1 MPQRPPRPCRAKLCR
16 NTTRERHGYCPDHA
30 REASGW
36 ERHHKG
42 KSSTARGYGARWRRL
57 RALVLE
63 RDRYLCQCE
72 ECQRLGRVRPA
83 GEVDHVTP
91 KAQGGT
97 DAPDNLR
104 AIARD
109 CHRRKTQAE
118 ALAGHHRPPRPDPSP
133 RR

>member
-1 MPQRPPRPCRAKLCR
+1 MPQRPPRPCRAPMCP
-16 NTTRERHGYCPDHA
+16 NTTRERHGYCPQHA
-30 REASGW
+30 RQASGW
-36 ERHHKG
+36 ERHHNG

-72 ECQRLGRVRPA
+72 ECQRLGRLRPA
-83 GEVDHVTP
+83 AEVDHVTP
-91 KAQGGT
+91 KAHGGT
-97 DAPDNLR
+97 DDPGNLR
-104 AIARD
+104 AMARA

-118 ALAGHHRPPRPDPSP
+118 ALAGRQARPDPSP